1 MFETPDPFH
10 PAVAYFPIVLILLG
24 TLTSLLAIFTR
35 KAALFTLFVLILAA
49 GSAQYAVQTGAEAGE
64 EVLQKD
70 PGFRS
75 FIEEHSLWGDRM
87 RIVAA
92 AAAVFALIGSSFQR
106 SAGVRRIL
114 LLLTTVVASASS
126 YCALKA
132 AESGGKMVYQHA
144 VGINVPSGSGSPSP
158 TAAP

>member
-1 MFETPDPFH
+1 MFEIPDPFH

-24 TLTSLLAIFTR
+24 TLTSILAIFTR

-49 GSAQYAVQTGAEAGE
+49 GSAQYAVQTGVETGDAAMR
-64 EVLQKD
+64 KD
-70 PGFRS
+70 PS
-75 FIEEHSLWGDRM
+75 SKSLIEEHLLWGERM

-92 AAAVFALIGSSFQR
+92 AAAVFALIGASFQR

-114 LLLTTVVASASS
+114 LLLTAIVAGASS

-132 AESGGKMVYQHA
+132 GESGGKMVYQRA
-144 VGINVPSGSGSPSP
+144 VGINVSESASPSP
-158 TAAP
+158 TPAP